1 MILLLRLLPSSSYLP
16 PISLSHTF
24 YPHPPILLLVS
35 SSYHQSFCDWGR
47 NESLYGGPA
56 KQEPKRRL
64 YPMAYNYCP
73 YSAYAH
79 KKGSEH
85 PNHNTPLP
93 VAALETTR
101 SWRARDT
108 IWAPRQRQGGG
119 GVCPEDSGGLDRQA
133 FSLGQQVFDAEIF
146 AIYHALRIFQARQKS
161 GRRYTVFSDSPSAIR

>member
-1 MILLLRLLPSSSYLP
+1 
-16 PISLSHTF
+16 
-24 YPHPPILLLVS
+24 
-35 SSYHQSFCDWGR
+35 
-47 NESLYGGPA
+47 
-56 KQEPKRRL
+56 
-64 YPMAYNYCP
+64 MAYNYCP

-161 GRRYTVFSDSPSAIR
+161 GRRYTVFSDSPSAIRRALSDALEPGQQWARAIIEAAYEIMARGNEIALFWVPAHSRVARNEVVDDLAEEAAEGTPR